1 MVLNESI
8 YKSKQDFIHSRS
20 IFQSYIDF
28 DPQIV
33 THIQLL
39 RVTKYST
46 IGTSTIEVGNAFN
59 VRSSKDQVSEEW
71 STEKRGD
78 LRGTS
83 PLSRDMRLLVT
94 SEQYI
99 HISKQAA

>member
-8 YKSKQDFIHSRS
+8 YKSKQDLIHSRS

-28 DPQIV
+28 DPQIE

-46 IGTSTIEVGNAFN
+46 ISTSTTEVGNAFN
-59 VRSSKDQVSEEW
+59 VRSSKDQVLKNLRK
-71 STEKRGD
+71 KRGFA
-78 LRGTS
+78 GEIATQH
-83 PLSRDMRLLVT
+83 PYEVIG
-94 SEQYI
+94 YI
-99 HISKQAA
+99 RAIYSHVEA